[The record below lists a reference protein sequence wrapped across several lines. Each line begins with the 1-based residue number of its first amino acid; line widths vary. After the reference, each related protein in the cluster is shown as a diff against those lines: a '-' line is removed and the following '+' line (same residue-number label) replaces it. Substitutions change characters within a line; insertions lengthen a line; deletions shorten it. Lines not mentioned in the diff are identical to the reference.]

1 MVSLVNHIVFLQTAN
16 SLLVSCKNGKVVEI
30 VAPTQSDYDT
40 SHSFHLSEV
49 NMKYFT
55 FQSVKSELR
64 RDEERERKAIAKA
77 ARRKTREKELKRRK
91 EAGNCRI
98 TLIKMVNQQ
107 LDEKKSRLNTVN

>member
-1 MVSLVNHIVFLQTAN
+1 
-16 SLLVSCKNGKVVEI
+16 
-30 VAPTQSDYDT
+30 
-40 SHSFHLSEV
+40 
-49 NMKYFT
+49 MKYFT

-98 TLIKMVNQQ
+98 TLIKMVN
-107 LDEKKSRLNTVN
+107 